1 MVDIDGYAFPEEL
14 LYDRNHN
21 WARIEGDTATV
32 GLSDFGQAL
41 AGEIVFAE
49 LPRLGRQ
56 IEAGEPFMSLE
67 SGKWVG
73 RIKAIVSGKIVAANE
88 DLEWESTLINSDP
101 YGRGWFVKV
110 ELSGEPQGL
119 MRATDPEFAA
129 FIAAEREKHG
139 I

>member
-1 MVDIDGYAFPEEL
+1 MVDIDGYAFPREL

-41 AGEIVFAE
+41 AGEILFAE

>member
-1 MVDIDGYAFPEEL
+1 MVDIDGYVFPEDL
-14 LYDRNHN
+14 LYDRHHN
-21 WARIEGDTATV
+21 WARIEGDVATV

-41 AGEIVFAE
+41 AGEIIFAE
-49 LPRLGRQ
+49 MPRLGRQ

-73 RIKAIVSGKIVAANE
+73 RIKAIVSGKIVAVNE
-88 DLEWESTLINSDP
+88 DLEWQSTLINSDP

-110 ELSGEPQGL
+110 ELSDPPQGL
-119 MRATDPEFAA
+119 MKATDPEFAA

-139 I
+139 R

>member
-1 MVDIDGYAFPEEL
+1 MVDIDGYAFPREL

>member
-1 MVDIDGYAFPEEL
+1 MVDIDGYAFPREL

-41 AGEIVFAE
+41 AGEILFAE

-73 RIKAIVSGKIVAANE
+73 RIKQ
-88 DLEWESTLINSDP
+88 
-101 YGRGWFVKV
+101 RGPGM
-110 ELSGEPQGL
+110 GEHPDQQ
-119 MRATDPEFAA
+119 
-129 FIAAEREKHG
+129 
-139 I
+139 